1 MRDYQILLS
10 FPISLINVNYSIWR
24 DRNVP
29 CEPHL
34 VDKDGELHCI
44 QQQGK
49 KEGQFPSEMAPYL
62 LSAGKVRKEG
72 YEERNL
78 RSLFF

>member
-1 MRDYQILLS
+1 M
-10 FPISLINVNYSIWR
+10 NVYYSIWR
-24 DRNVP
+24 D
-29 CEPHL
+29 
-34 VDKDGELHCI
+34 GI
-44 QQQGK
+44 SQQGK
-49 KEGQFPSEMAPYL
+49 KEGQFLSGMAPHL